1 MDQFWILLGFIAGGI
16 AILRFFQKTNT
27 VIAFREFFIMLY
39 AINYLLS
46 PAIIYSLPTELVEY
60 AMKIVPGDYFPLAL
74 LGMGG
79 LIAGTYSLKN
89 SRLFTPNIKLTEI
102 EAYLNA
108 TVLQQWVIGG
118 IVSSLIATYFPGE
131 IAFLIYLISL
141 IRYVGA
147 FGLISMDL
155 KRYWPYTLG
164 LFLYEFISALK
175 YGMFH
180 DFIMWVIFFLIY
192 ITFLIKL
199 STIRK
204 IVFLGLGL
212 IFFSTIQNSK
222 SSYRAAVANGGG
234 GISDFINTAK
244 VSDISGEQDFFLSTD
259 FIGSI
264 TRINQAW
271 ILASTVDNIDKTQ
284 NFQEL
289 ENVKLYLE
297 AALLPRVL
305 AKNKLQS
312 GNKEIFNKYSG
323 HTISQG
329 TSMGLGI
336 FADGYIAYGTWGVLI
351 FGYALG
357 LLFAYVFKIV
367 IKWTQISP
375 IFFLFIFPILN
386 YAVRPDCEV
395 QTILG
400 HIVKSVLVYG
410 CIVWYYKSYFKKRYA
425 VVKELHARGLISF

>member
-1 MDQFWILLGFIAGGI
+1 
-16 AILRFFQKTNT
+16 
-27 VIAFREFFIMLY
+27 
-39 AINYLLS
+39 
-46 PAIIYSLPTELVEY
+46 
-60 AMKIVPGDYFPLAL
+60 MKKVPEDYFPLAL
-74 LGMGG
+74 LGMIG

-89 SRLFTPNIKLTEI
+89 APLFTPNIKLTEI
-102 EAYLNA
+102 EAYLNV

-118 IVSSLIATYFPGE
+118 IVLSLIAAYFPGE

-141 IRYVGA
+141 IRYIGA
-147 FGLISMDL
+147 FGLISMDAR
-155 KRYWPYTLG
+155 RYWPYTLG
-164 LFLYEFISALK
+164 LLLYEFISALK

-180 DFIMWVIFFLIY
+180 DFMMWIIFFLIY
-192 ITFLIKL
+192 MTFLIKL
-199 STIRK
+199 STIK
-204 IVFLGLGL
+204 KMIFMVLGILL
-212 IFFSTIQNSK
+212 FSTIQNSK
-222 SSYRAAVANGGG
+222 GSYRASVAEGGG
-234 GISDFINTAK
+234 GIGGFINTVK
-244 VSDISGEQDFFLSTD
+244 VSDFNSEQDYFLSAD
-259 FIGSI
+259 FIGAI

-271 ILASTVDNIDKTQ
+271 IFASTVDNMDKNQ

-297 AALLPRVL
+297 AALLPRII
-305 AKNKLQS
+305 AKNKLES

-336 FADGYIAYGTWGVLI
+336 FADGYISFGTWGVLI

-357 LLFAYVFKIV
+357 LLFAFVFSMV
-367 IKWTQISP
+367 LKWTQISP

-400 HIVKSVLVYG
+400 HIVKSVIVYG
-410 CIVWYYKSYFKKRYA
+410 LIVRYYKSYFKKRYA
-425 VVKELHARGLISF
+425 VVKELHARGFISF